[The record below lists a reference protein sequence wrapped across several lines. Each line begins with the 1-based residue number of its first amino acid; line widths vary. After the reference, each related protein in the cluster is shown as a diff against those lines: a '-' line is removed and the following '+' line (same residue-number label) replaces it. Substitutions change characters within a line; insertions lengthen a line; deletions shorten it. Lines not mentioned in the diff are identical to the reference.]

1 MITTDLRSQ
10 YDAQGYVIARNAID
24 PDLAA
29 EVANHVQWLL
39 KKYPDT
45 RPEKLHHSLLIDD
58 PFMHRLTGDD
68 RLLDIAEQFIGPNI
82 ALFAAHYIAKRP
94 RDGQAVLWHQDG
106 SYWPL
111 EPMEVTTLWLAGTDS
126 TTENGCMRV
135 IPGTQNSTL
144 LSQDELEVVDDGKN
158 VLSSG
163 IDPSQIDDSEAV
175 DFELKAGDA
184 SIHNPNIIHG
194 SNANTSDK
202 WRVGLTLRYIPTS
215 TLVKIENHRCILLR
229 GEATPGVANQY
240 AERPKFV
247 EGEHMPFKGS
257 ESW

>member
-1 MITTDLRSQ
+1 
-10 YDAQGYVIARNAID
+10 
-24 PDLAA
+24 
-29 EVANHVQWLL
+29 
-39 KKYPDT
+39 
-45 RPEKLHHSLLIDD
+45 
-58 PFMHRLTGDD
+58 
-68 RLLDIAEQFIGPNI
+68 
-82 ALFAAHYIAKRP
+82 
-94 RDGQAVLWHQDG
+94 
-106 SYWPL
+106 
-111 EPMEVTTLWLAGTDS
+111 
-126 TTENGCMRV
+126 MRV